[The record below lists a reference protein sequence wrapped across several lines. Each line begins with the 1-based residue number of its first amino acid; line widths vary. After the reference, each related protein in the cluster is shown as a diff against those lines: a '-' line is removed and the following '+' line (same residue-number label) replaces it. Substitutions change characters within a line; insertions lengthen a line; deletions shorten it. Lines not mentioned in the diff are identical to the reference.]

1 MNGILLV
8 NKQENMTSRDVVN
21 EVCKIFNTKKVG
33 HTGTLDPMAKGVLV
47 LALGTS
53 LKIVN
58 NITCLDKEYITKI
71 TLGIKTDTLD
81 NTGKII
87 SKEKINNIDVKQ
99 IDKVLNSFLGDYHM
113 QVPLY
118 SAVKVNGKKLYEYAR
133 NNIKV
138 ELPYKD
144 VKIYEIERISDL
156 IYENDKISFKFKCKV
171 SKGTYIRSLINDIA
185 KKLNTIGIMS
195 ELTRIKQGKFSI
207 EDCYT
212 LEDVKNG
219 KYKLLNM
226 KDVID
231 LPIIKITDDVYKKV
245 KNGMKLENNY
255 NYEEFCFEYNDNII
269 AIYKQEDNYV
279 KPVRVFN
286 TEI

>member
-185 KKLNTIGIMS
+185 KKLNTSGIMS

-212 LEDVKNG
+212 LEDIKNG

>member
-87 SKEKINNIDVKQ
+87 RKEKINNIDVKQ

-212 LEDVKNG
+212 LEDIKNG
-219 KYKLLNM
+219 KYRLLNM

-245 KNGMKLENNY
+245 KNGMKLKNNY
-255 NYEEFCFEYNDNII
+255 NYEEFCFEYNNNII

>member
-212 LEDVKNG
+212 LEDIKNG

-269 AIYKQEDNYV
+269 AIYKQEDKYV

-286 TEI
+286 IEI

>member
-156 IYENDKISFKFKCKV
+156 IYENDKKSFKFKCKV

-212 LEDVKNG
+212 LEDIKNG

-279 KPVRVFN
+279 KPVRVFS

>member
-1 MNGILLV
+1 MKKIYKEANKSETETTV
-8 NKQENMTSRDVVN
+8 NVLYQENKLLIYTN
-21 EVCKIFNTKKVG
+21 KVDLQKQLNKLIG
-33 HTGTLDPMAKGVLV
+33 EP
-47 LALGTS
+47 
-53 LKIVN
+53 N
-58 NITCLDKEYITKI
+58 KEYITKI

-212 LEDVKNG
+212 LEDIKNG

>member
-212 LEDVKNG
+212 LEDIKNG

>member
-8 NKQENMTSRDVVN
+8 NKQENVTSRDVVN

-212 LEDVKNG
+212 LEDIKNG

>member
-185 KKLNTIGIMS
+185 KKLNTSGIMS

-212 LEDVKNG
+212 LEDIKNG

-279 KPVRVFN
+279 KPVRVFS

>member
-1 MNGILLV
+1 
-8 NKQENMTSRDVVN
+8 
-21 EVCKIFNTKKVG
+21 
-33 HTGTLDPMAKGVLV
+33 MAKGVLV

-212 LEDVKNG
+212 LEDIKNG

-269 AIYKQEDNYV
+269 AIYKQEDKYV

-286 TEI
+286 IEI

>member
-8 NKQENMTSRDVVN
+8 NKQENVTSRDVVN

-58 NITCLDKEYITKI
+58 NITCLDKEYIAKI

-81 NTGKII
+81 NTGNII
-87 SKEKINNIDVKQ
+87 SEQKLDNIDTKK
-99 IDKVLNSFLGDYHM
+99 IDEVLNSFLGDYHM

-133 NNIKV
+133 NNIPV

-144 VKIYEIERISDL
+144 VKIYEINRISDL
-156 IYENDKISFKFKCKV
+156 EYENDKVSFLFKCKV

-185 KKLNTIGIMS
+185 IKLNTIGVMS
-195 ELTRIKQGKFSI
+195 ELTRVKQGKFSI

-212 LEDVKNG
+212 LEDIKNG
-219 KYKLLNM
+219 RYKLLNM
-226 KDVID
+226 NDVID
-231 LPIIKITDDVYKKV
+231 LPIIKINDDLYKKV
-245 KNGMKLENNY
+245 KNGMKLDNNY
-255 NYEEFCFEYNDNII
+255 NYKEFCFEYKDNII
-269 AIYKQEDNYV
+269 AIYKQEDKYV

-286 TEI
+286 IEI

>member
-212 LEDVKNG
+212 LEDIKNG

-255 NYEEFCFEYNDNII
+255 DYEEFCFEYNDNII